1 MPDPGQD
8 LDPSTPDP
16 HRVTSRRNRLGERP
30 EASVDDVVVIQARN
44 VTKRYGTTEAV
55 HDLSFTVADGQ
66 VTGFLGPNGSGKSTT
81 LRMIVGLDAPTSGQI
96 TINGRRYHQLRF
108 PARTVGALLD
118 AGGVHPGRTAR
129 NHLTWLADS
138 NAIPRRRVEECLARV
153 GLSDVAGRRVGAFS
167 LGMTQRLGIA
177 AALLGDPQVLLLD
190 EPINGLD
197 PEGILWVRHLLRS
210 LADEGRTVLV
220 SSHLMSEMALTA
232 DHLLV
237 IGRGRLLASGTVADF
252 IESSAGHHVRVVTP
266 DPREVGELLTR
277 HGATVT
283 GDGEQGLTVTGM
295 ESRDIGIL
303 VAGTGLTLY
312 ELSTQRAS
320 LEDAFMELT
329 QDAANFTGAPLPPMA
344 APNVKEPSPV

>member
-1 MPDPGQD
+1 
-8 LDPSTPDP
+8 
-16 HRVTSRRNRLGERP
+16 
-30 EASVDDVVVIQARN
+30 VVIEARQ
-44 VTKRYGTTEAV
+44 VSKRYGKTEAV
-55 HDLSFTVADGQ
+55 HDLSFTVAAGQ

-96 TINGRRYHQLRF
+96 TIDGAQYRQLRF

-118 AGGVHPGRTAR
+118 AGAVHPGRTAR
-129 NHLTWLADS
+129 SHLTWLADS

-153 GLSDVAGRRVGAFS
+153 GLTDVAGRRVGAFS

-177 AALLGDPQVLLLD
+177 AALLGDPAVLLLD

-252 IESSAGHHVRVVTP
+252 IESSAGHHVRVLTP
-266 DPREVGELLTR
+266 EPSQVGELLVR
-277 HGATVT
+277 HGAGVT
-283 GDGEQGLTVTGM
+283 PDGEQGLTVTGM
-295 ESRDIGIL
+295 ESRDVGIL

-320 LEDAFMELT
+320 LEDAFIDLT
-329 QDAANFTGAPLPPMA
+329 QTAATFSGTPPRA
-344 APNVKEPSPV
+344 ATTTSVKEATPA